1 MHVSSISIKT
11 GTVDAAQSDCRAVLE
26 ICDSNGK
33 CCQTSP
39 NGQGLDNP
47 GMNDREHG
55 QIDIYTKKVLLGTC
69 ARKVNDILALGR
81 YHRPVFDNIKN
92 SDPLLF
98 NSNLFYLPAV
108 SDTLRPQGFLVGEPA
123 TANLTTSDP
132 GGDNGWITSNVNS

>member
-1 MHVSSISIKT
+1 MDKGLTILGMTESMAKLTYIQRKSSWAP
-11 GTVDAAQSDCRAVLE
+11 V
-26 ICDSNGK
+26 
-33 CCQTSP
+33 
-39 NGQGLDNP
+39 
-47 GMNDREHG
+47 HG
-55 QIDIYTKKVLLGTC
+55 
-69 ARKVNDILALGR
+69 RKINDILALGR

-108 SDTLRPQGFLVGEPA
+108 SDTLRPQGILVGEPA